1 MNPDQQMEF
10 ADYSYLP
17 PEAGEGAVAVAPAAT
32 MAEPTP
38 MWGAAPAPRTSI
50 DLDGLNP
57 AQREAV

>member
-17 PEAGEGAVAVAPAAT
+17 PEAGEGAVVVAPAAT

-38 MWGAAPAPRTSI
+38 MWAWPALRMMAETSAKSR
-50 DLDGLNP
+50 LMMTFSL
-57 AQREAV
+57 